1 MTQEAKNQTAKI
13 YGVCFNGNIEGVRT
27 FDARGMV
34 AEVGVD
40 DQIVRNDFDTVY
52 PWSKMRRCN
61 TEIVNGERVPTFFEG
76 EEGFDNVNKDVFV
89 YVPLFF
95 YHRDTDDK
103 ECSLSADQREGMIAP
118 RKFKRADGSLR
129 DFVFLP
135 AYTAGIADGKPA
147 SRSGLDPF
155 ITPLNGWMA
164 LTAGMGDLLIEST
177 MDDEIKNILL
187 DVEFATRDP
196 QSIMAGAVNASD
208 VWPSGACDNVRA
220 SSGSLK
226 DNTSGKYP
234 CKYRGI
240 ENPWGNQFRWRWDV
254 LVKDRVP
261 YVLTD
266 PAKYTK
272 GEVTPDY
279 TPLSYKISDCDGWA
293 DEFGFDPAFPNV
305 QLPTGVS
312 STYNGSRYGVYFWQ
326 WSEGTYALLVGGR
339 VYYGRNAGARYCNVG
354 SGPGSAY
361 WFIGAALSPA

>member
-1 MTQEAKNQTAKI
+1 MTATEKI
-13 YGVCFNGNIEGVRT
+13 YGVAFTDGIVGTRT
-27 FDARGMV
+27 HNAIGMI

-40 DQIVRNDFDTVY
+40 DQIVRNDFDKVY
-52 PWSKMRRCN
+52 PWSEMRRCN
-61 TEIVNGERVPTFFEG
+61 TEIINGERFPSRFEG

-95 YHRDTDDK
+95 YERGENDWNVK
-103 ECSLSADQREGMIAP
+103 VSAEKYDGMDAP
-118 RKFKRADGSLR
+118 RKFKRADGTLR

-155 ITPLNGWMA
+155 ITSLNGWMA

-177 MDDEIKNILL
+177 MDDEIKNVLL
-187 DVEFATRDP
+187 DVEFATLDP
-196 QSIMAGAVNASD
+196 QSIMAGACAASD

-266 PAKYTK
+266 PAKYAK
-272 GEVTPDY
+272 GKVTADY
-279 TPLSYKISDCDGWA
+279 TPLNYKISDCDGWA
-293 DEFGFDPAFPNV
+293 DEFGLDPAFPNV
-305 QLPTGVS
+305 RLPIEVANSYDKSG
-312 STYNGSRYGVYFWQ
+312 YGVYFWQ
-326 WSEGTYALLVGGR
+326 WSEGTYALRVGG
-339 VYYGRNAGARYCNVG
+339 VVDYGRVGGARSCIVYG
-354 SGPGSAY
+354 EPGYAY
-361 WFIGAALSPA
+361 WNIGAALSPA

>member
-1 MTQEAKNQTAKI
+1 MKELKI
-13 YGVCFNGNIEGVRT
+13 YGVEFHGKSGTRT
-27 FDARGMV
+27 DDARGMV

-40 DQIVRNDFDTVY
+40 DQTVRNDFDTVL
-52 PWSKMRRCN
+52 PWGAMRRCN
-61 TEIVNGERVPTFFEG
+61 TAIVNGERFPSRFEG
-76 EEGFDNVNKDVFV
+76 DDDFDNVNADVFV

-95 YHRDTDDK
+95 YQRAADDSFCK
-103 ECSLSADQREGMIAP
+103 VSMQQHDGFDAP
-118 RKFKRADGSLR
+118 RKFKRADGTLR

-135 AYTAGIADGKPA
+135 AYTAGVADGKPA

-155 ITPLNGWMA
+155 ITSLNGWMA

-196 QSIMAGAVNASD
+196 QSIMAGAVNADD
-208 VWPSGACDNVRA
+208 VFPSGACDNVRA
-220 SSGSLK
+220 SSGSPK
-226 DNTSGKYP
+226 DNQSGKYP

-266 PAKYTK
+266 PAKYAK
-272 GEVTPDY
+272 GKVTADY

-293 DEFGFDPAFPNV
+293 DKFGFDPAFPNV

-312 STYNGSRYGVYFWQ
+312 GSYDKSGYGVYFWQ
-326 WSEGTYALLVGGR
+326 WSEGTYALLVGGN
-339 VYYGRNAGARYCNVG
+339 VYNGRFAGARYCNVYAT
-354 SGPGSAY
+354 PGIAY
-361 WFIGAALSPA
+361 WNIGAALSPA

>member
-1 MTQEAKNQTAKI
+1 MKEKVF
-13 YGVCFNGNIEGVRT
+13 GVEFAGKTGKRLY
-27 FDARGMV
+27 DAADFV

-40 DQIVRNDFDTVY
+40 DQIVRNDFDNVF
-52 PWSKMRRCN
+52 PWAGMRRCN
-61 TEIVNGERVPTFFEG
+61 TEIINGERFPSWFEG

-95 YHRDTDDK
+95 YQRKTDGETETCVISTEQGQD
-103 ECSLSADQREGMIAP
+103 MIAP

-155 ITPLNGWMA
+155 TTSLNGWMA

-208 VWPSGACDNVRA
+208 VWTSGACDNVRA

-266 PAKYTK
+266 PAKYAK
-272 GEVTPDY
+272 GKVTADY

-293 DEFGFDPAFPNV
+293 DEFGLDPAFPNV
-305 QLPTGVS
+305 RLPIEVANSYDKSG
-312 STYNGSRYGVYFWQ
+312 YGVYFWQ
-326 WSEGTYALLVGGR
+326 WSNGTYALLVGGY
-339 VYYGRNAGARYCNVG
+339 VNDGRDAGARYCYV
-354 SGPGSAY
+354 SDAPGNAGWY
-361 WFIGAALSPA
+361 FGGALSPA

>member
-1 MTQEAKNQTAKI
+1 MTAERKSYEV
-13 YGVCFNGNIEGVRT
+13 YGVEFAGKTGKRLFAAE
-27 FDARGMV
+27 GMV

-40 DQIVRNDFDTVY
+40 DQIVRNDFDKVL
-52 PWSKMRRCN
+52 PWAGMRRCN
-61 TEIVNGERVPTFFEG
+61 TEIVNGERFPSRYEG

-95 YHRDTDDK
+95 YQRKTDGETETCVVSMEQGQD
-103 ECSLSADQREGMIAP
+103 MIAP

-155 ITPLNGWMA
+155 ITSLNGWMA

-196 QSIMAGAVNASD
+196 QSIMAGAANASD
-208 VWPSGACDNVRA
+208 VWPSGACDNIRA
-220 SSGSLK
+220 SSGSPK

-254 LVKDRVP
+254 LIKDRVP

-266 PAKYTK
+266 PAKYAK
-272 GEVTPDY
+272 GKVTADY

-293 DEFGFDPAFPNV
+293 DKFGLDPAFPNV
-305 QLPTGVS
+305 RLPIEVTNSYDKSG
-312 STYNGSRYGVYFWQ
+312 YGVYFWQ
-326 WSEGTYALLVGGR
+326 WSEGTYALLVGGD
-339 VYYGRNAGARYCNVG
+339 VSYGRGAGARYCYVSIAPSNAGWV
-354 SGPGSAY
+354 
-361 WFIGAALSPA
+361 FGAALSPA